1 MNYVWTWCPNCS
13 GQLTIQY
20 SERAEGIAGSVRRWS
35 RDRSV
40 NDGRLL
46 EVPLADLSE
55 DGGFRTACVC
65 GETITVRA
73 ADIQRAATEGPAN

>member
-1 MNYVWTWCPNCS
+1 MNYVWTWCPKCS

-20 SERAEGIAGSVRRWS
+20 SERADGIAGSVRRWS

-65 GETITVRA
+65 GETILVRA
-73 ADIQRAATEGPAN
+73 ADVQRAATEGPAT

>member
-1 MNYVWTWCPNCS
+1 MNYVWTWCPKCS

-20 SERAEGIAGSVRRWS
+20 SERPDGLAGSIRRWS

-40 NDGRLL
+40 NDGRRL
-46 EVPLADLSE
+46 EVPRAELSE

-65 GETITVRA
+65 GEAIAVRA
-73 ADIQRAATEGPAN
+73 AEVQRASTESPAP